1 MIYRYHN
8 LLGVLVI
15 LVLISGVTAS
25 DLSLHA
31 FITGPELKAKLL
43 SAKAWHPF
51 PTIHER
57 KVWQSVEDS
66 VRLFLTEQGEA
77 YLNYNFPPLP
87 ATLFLDFVRTGNR
100 SRFQDV
106 RKERR
111 EALSAL
117 VLAECVEGEGRFLD
131 DIADGLWAICEE
143 TYWGLPAHLNM
154 QKAGFG
160 LPDVEEPTVDLFAA
174 ETSHLLSWTYYLLNY
189 ELDSVSPLLR
199 ERIEYEVRRR
209 ILKPCLERNDFWWM
223 GFGPDP
229 FINNWNPW
237 CNSNWLTSALILEMD
252 EQKRFAAIDKI
263 LSSLDR
269 FIASYPQ
276 DGGCDEGPGYWNRA
290 AGSLFDCLELLH
302 SATQGAIDVYD
313 EPLIRNMGKYIYR
326 AHIDGPYFINFADAS
341 AKINIPAELVF
352 RYGKRIG
359 DDAMM
364 QFGSCFAQRQGVS
377 VYESRSIGRILYA
390 LFNRGLFA
398 LENPQPPYVRDV
410 WLAGNEV
417 MAARSEAGS
426 AKGFYLAVQGGH
438 NAESHNH
445 NDVGNFIVYYDGL
458 PLMIDVGV
466 ETYTAKTFSPQRYE
480 IWTMQSAFHN
490 LPTIN
495 HFMQKDGRSYR
506 ACDVNRTVDE
516 GYAQLSMDISS
527 AWVEDAGIIEWKRN
541 IRLDRNT
548 GIQITDDYELS
559 TAGSIV
565 FNFMLPNKPRL
576 ATRGRVALQPAANET
591 QLFLHYDDQSLN
603 PTIEP
608 IKITDS
614 NLMSNWSDQIYRLRL
629 LVVNPREKDRFKFT
643 IGAHGLNKE

>member
-1 MIYRYHN
+1 MIFRYHN
-8 LLGVLVI
+8 LLVVLVM
-15 LVLISGVTAS
+15 LVLIPGVTAS
-25 DLSLHA
+25 DLSLHDS
-31 FITGPELKAKLL
+31 ITAPALKAKLL

-66 VRLFLTEQGEA
+66 VRLLLTERGEA
-77 YLNYNFPPLP
+77 YLDYNFLSLP

-106 RKERR
+106 RKKRR
-111 EALSAL
+111 AALSAL
-117 VLAECVEGEGRFLD
+117 VLAECMEGEGRFLD
-131 DIADGLWAICEE
+131 DIANGLWAICEE

-174 ETSHLLSWTYYLLNY
+174 ETSHLLCWTYYLLNY

-229 FINNWNPW
+229 FVNNWNPW
-237 CNSNWLTSALILEMD
+237 CHSNWLTSVLILETD

-263 LSSLDR
+263 LSGLDR
-269 FIASYPQ
+269 FIASYPE

-341 AKINIPAELVF
+341 AKINVPADLVF

-364 QFGSCFAQRQGVS
+364 QFGSCFAHRRGDG
-377 VYESRSIGRILYA
+377 VYEDRSIGRILYA
-390 LFNRGLFA
+390 VFNRQLF
-398 LENPQPPYVRDV
+398 EPKSPNPPHVRDV
-410 WLAGNEV
+410 WLPGNEV
-417 MAARSEAGS
+417 MAARSKAGT
-426 AKGFYLAVQGGH
+426 ANGFYVAAQGGH

-458 PLMIDVGV
+458 PFIIDVGV

-490 LPTIN
+490 LPSIN
-495 HFMQKDGRSYR
+495 HYMQKDGKRFR
-506 ACDVNRTVDE
+506 AREVNYVAGDKTARL
-516 GYAQLSMDISS
+516 QMDIAS
-527 AWVEDAGIIEWKRN
+527 AWGADAGVESWKRD
-541 IRLDRNT
+541 IHLDRKSQL
-548 GIQITDDYELS
+548 QITDEYQLTKTESL
-559 TAGSIV
+559 V
-565 FNFMLPNKPRL
+565 FNFLLAGEPDSTAPGKLEFTTPNHENRI
-576 ATRGRVALQPAANET
+576 R
-591 QLFLHYDDQSLN
+591 FLYDQN
-603 PTIEP
+603 KAKAVIEP
-608 IKITDS
+608 VGLTDRQLR
-614 NLMSNWSDQIYRLRL
+614 NNWGDIIYRLQL
-629 LVVNPREKDRFKFT
+629 IVTTVKASDKFQF
-643 IGAHGLNKE
+643 IIKP

>member
-1 MIYRYHN
+1 MIYHYRN
-8 LLGVLVI
+8 LLSVLVMV
-15 LVLISGVTAS
+15 VLISGATAS

-31 FITGPELKAKLL
+31 SITGPELKAKLL
-43 SAKAWHPF
+43 SAKVWHPF

-66 VRLFLTEQGEA
+66 VRLFLTERGEA
-77 YLNYNFPPLP
+77 YLNYNVPPLP

-117 VLAECVEGEGRFLD
+117 VLAECIEGEGRFLD
-131 DIADGLWAICEE
+131 DIANGIWAICEE
-143 TYWGLPAHLNM
+143 TYWGVPAHLNI
-154 QKAGFG
+154 QRAGFG

-189 ELDSVSPLLR
+189 KLDDISPLLR
-199 ERIEYEVRRR
+199 ERIEYEVERR

-237 CNSNWLTSALILEMD
+237 CNSNWLTSVLLLETD
-252 EQKRFAAIDKI
+252 EQKRFTAVDKI
-263 LSSLDR
+263 LSSLDH
-269 FIASYPQ
+269 FIASYPE
-276 DGGCDEGPGYWNRA
+276 DGGCDEGPGYWKRA
-290 AGSLFDCLELLH
+290 AASLFDCLELLH

-326 AHIDGPYFINFADAS
+326 AHIDGPYFINFADAA

-352 RYGKRIG
+352 RYGKCIE
-359 DDAMM
+359 DNAMM
-364 QFGSCFAQRQGVS
+364 QFGSYFAHRQGAA

-390 LFNRGLFA
+390 IFNRRLFA
-398 LENPQPPYVRDV
+398 PENPRPPYVRDV
-410 WLAGNEV
+410 WLPGNEV
-417 MAARSEAGS
+417 MAARSKAGS
-426 AKGFYLAVQGGH
+426 AKGFYLAAQGGH

-458 PLMIDVGV
+458 PLLIDVGV

-495 HFMQKDGRSYR
+495 QFMQKDGRSYR
-506 ACDVNRTVDE
+506 ARDVNWIVDDRS
-516 GYAQLSMDISS
+516 AQLTMDIAS

-541 IRLDRNT
+541 IRLDRNA
-548 GIQITDDYELS
+548 GIQITDDYQLS
-559 TAGSIV
+559 AAESML
-565 FNFMLPNKPRL
+565 FNFMLPNKPHQV
-576 ATRGRVALQPAANET
+576 AGSRVVLYMAENEM
-591 QLFLHYDDQSLN
+591 QLFLHYDGECLN
-603 PTIEP
+603 PIIEP
-608 IKITDS
+608 IEITDS
-614 NLMSNWSDQIYRLRL
+614 NLMSNWGDQIYRLQL
-629 LVVNPREKDRFKFT
+629 LVDNPRKKDRFKFT
-643 IGAHGLNKE
+643 IGP